1 MAYYSGSYVNR
12 LGFQNR
18 IGRAAWR
25 VVESTVFRWSPS
37 ALFVWRVALL
47 RIFGARIA
55 WSARPYPTVRVWA
68 PWNLSMGPRAC
79 LADGVDC
86 YCVAPI
92 MLEADATVSQRAFLC
107 TASHDV
113 HHPERP
119 LISGPITIESG
130 GWVFAEAFVGM
141 GVTVGR
147 GAVVAA
153 RAVVVRDVAPG
164 VIVGGN
170 PAKTIGHRENRG

>member
-1 MAYYSGSYVNR
+1 MAYYQHSYTNR
-12 LGFQNR
+12 LGVRNR
-18 IGRAAWR
+18 VGRAAWR
-25 VVESTVFRWSPS
+25 LVESTIFRWSP
-37 ALFVWRVALL
+37 AILFVWRVALL
-47 RIFGARIA
+47 RLFAARVA

-68 PWNLSMGPRAC
+68 PWNLSMGPRSC

-92 MLEADATVSQRAFLC
+92 TLEADVTVSQRAFLC

-119 LISGPITIESG
+119 LVSGPITIETG

-141 GVTVGR
+141 GVTIGR
-147 GAVVAA
+147 GAWSQQGPWWCGTSPL
-153 RAVVVRDVAPG
+153 R
-164 VIVGGN
+164 
-170 PAKTIGHRENRG
+170 